1 MGEELAVGSPD
12 GTRIACWR
20 SGSGEPLVLV
30 HGTTAD
36 HRRWARVLPELEP
49 HFTVFAVDR
58 RGRGASGDSPDYRIE
73 FEFEDVAA
81 VVAAIG
87 GPVTLLGHSYGG
99 ICALEAALRTSTVQ
113 RLILYEPPIP
123 VGVEIYAPGLIER
136 MGRLLES
143 GDGEAVLTTFMTD
156 VVRMPVDEVEHIRSR
171 PDWDDRVA
179 TAHTVVREI
188 HAHVA
193 YRFEPERW
201 RDFATPTLLLL
212 GSESPAFFAAAIE
225 LLSATLP
232 RSTRRLLPGQ
242 QHVAMETAP
251 TLFAGELLRYLGAQP
266 RQALGMTSPDS

>member
-1 MGEELAVGSPD
+1 MIGEELAVCSPD
-12 GTRIACWR
+12 GTRIACRR

-36 HRRWARVLPELEP
+36 HRRWARVLPHLEA

-58 RGRGASGDSPDYRIE
+58 RGRGGSGDVREYRIE
-73 FEFEDVAA
+73 REFEDVVA

-87 GPVTLLGHSYGG
+87 GPVTLVGHSYGG
-99 ICALEAALRTSTVQ
+99 ICAMEAALRSSAVR

-123 VGVEIYAPGLIER
+123 AGVEIYAPGLIER

-143 GDGEAVLTTFMTD
+143 GDGEAILTTFMTD
-156 VVRMPVDEVEHIRSR
+156 VVRMPVEEFEFIRSR

-188 HAHVA
+188 HAHDA

-201 RDFATPTLLLL
+201 RGFATPTLLLL
-212 GSESPAFFAAAIE
+212 GTESPSFFAAATE
-225 LLSATLP
+225 LLYATLP

-251 TLFAGELLRYLGAQP
+251 TLFAEELLRYIGEQ
-266 RQALGMTSPDS
+266 RESPA

>member
-1 MGEELAVGSPD
+1 LGEELVVVSPD

-36 HRRWARVLPELEP
+36 HRRWARALPHLEAY
-49 HFTVFAVDR
+49 FTVFAVDR
-58 RGRGASGDSPDYRIE
+58 RGRGASGDAPDYRIE
-73 FEFEDVAA
+73 REFEDVAA

-99 ICALEAALRTSTVQ
+99 ICALEAALGSLAVR

-123 VGVEIYAPGLIER
+123 AGVEIYAPGLIER
-136 MGRLLES
+136 LGRLLES
-143 GDGEAVLTTFMTD
+143 GDGEAILTTFMAD
-156 VVRMPVDEVEHIRSR
+156 VVRMPAAEVEYIRSR

-179 TAHTVVREI
+179 SAHTVVREI
-188 HAHVA
+188 HAHEA

-201 RDFATPTLLLL
+201 RGFATPTLLLL
-212 GSESPAFFAAAIE
+212 GSESPSIFAAATE
-225 LLSATLP
+225 LLCATLP

-251 TLFAGELLRYLGAQP
+251 TLFADELLRYVREQ
-266 RQALGMTSPDS
+266 RESPA